1 MKRTLLALSLITYPL
16 SLIYAQSTTRAERG
30 TDSTLA
36 KTFASNSDNS
46 ATHKLLLIP
55 FYPDMCMSEIDK
67 DVNGVTHEDFKHITE
82 DFRKAL
88 DLAMYST
95 LHQSYITISLLQG
108 KNKSDSVL
116 NYIYG
121 STGYNYDLVPGTDPD
136 AVKSSDSAKRQHY
149 IVKGQLQVPQDYSKR
164 FMNVAI
170 KNPKLLPYLYK
181 RYHTDTFVFINE
193 LDIKNVDN
201 PTENLAEDTYR
212 RLITVHYS
220 ILNEDGK
227 SVIKGIATTYFPFGE
242 NNPTE
247 IGQKYFTV
255 LARNI
260 FKDYSKQLDANLAS
274 EQQKQNTTQ
283 PKGTATNH

>member
-1 MKRTLLALSLITYPL
+1 MKRALICFSFFAFHF

-36 KTFASNSDNS
+36 KAFAPNSDNS

-67 DVNGVTHEDFKHITE
+67 DVNGVNHEDFKHITE

-95 LHQSYITISLLQG
+95 IHQNYITISLLQG

-136 AVKSSDSAKRQHY
+136 LAKSDDSAKKKHY

-164 FMNVAI
+164 FMNVVI
-170 KNPKLLPYLYK
+170 KNPKLLPTLYK
-181 RYHTDTFVFINE
+181 RYHTDTFIFINE

-201 PTENLAEDTYR
+201 PTENLSEDTYR
-212 RLITVHYS
+212 RLVTAHYS
-220 ILNEDGK
+220 VLDKDGK
-227 SVIKGIATTYFPFGE
+227 TVVKGIATTYFPFGE

-260 FKDYSKQLDANLAS
+260 LKDYTTQLSANLAK
-274 EQQKQNTTQ
+274 EQKKQGTTQ